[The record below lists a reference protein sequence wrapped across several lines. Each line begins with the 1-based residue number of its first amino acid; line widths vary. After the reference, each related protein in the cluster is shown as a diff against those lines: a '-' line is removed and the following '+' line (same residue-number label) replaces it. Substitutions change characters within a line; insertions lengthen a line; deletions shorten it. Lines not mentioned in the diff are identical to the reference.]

1 MSRAC
6 AIILFLA
13 ITVAELVSAR
23 VVVKPAVTYARATNI
38 EIERIELSDT
48 ATVMHFSAHYRPGW
62 WVTISRYSTIEVD
75 GTIYPLLRSEGVG
88 DDDRIVFPP
97 SGSSEFTLYFPPIP
111 ADAVRLNYYEGPRD
125 SYGGFHLY
133 DVDLTGR
140 ADMLAVPAGVPDTLL
155 SRSLDVPC
163 PRAVFANDS
172 AVVRV
177 RMLDWH
183 PGLMDLIF
191 FTEET
196 TGHRYG
202 AAIDSTG
209 CGKLVF
215 KPYFT
220 TRVDVT
226 AGRHV
231 YFGSFLTAPGDTVTL
246 YLDAKAGADFL
257 YGDIVPPRR
266 LYADGLY
273 RDYNYMY
280 DTDNTADVLYVK
292 HFTPVFADYTRS
304 SDSFTDGIIAAH
316 RNAVAELDSM
326 DIPQLVAEAG
336 RARLDYELLLSALR
350 HRDMC
355 ALEYENTHLGFQIA
369 EDSIVP
375 RLDSVHYARV
385 ASVADAGDPRYLL
398 FGAWNADFYD
408 GTFHNPRYDGISLLA
423 RKIKSAGQLRLTEA
437 DLDSLSLCVEPY
449 FADICEDIN
458 DRISGSLPA
467 DREWRADPL
476 PDVPDDEIVEAI
488 VRKYP
493 GKVVVFD
500 FWDSYTYSGIDI
512 LYGSSAKMDEGLVWI
527 HITDTSTP
535 LPDYY
540 EMATRY
546 KNPGYYLDES
556 QALALWKKYCIDE
569 RPFYIVA
576 GRDGKLEY
584 GPHLRNYQLLKS
596 IIDECLCGQ
605 DY

>member
-1 MSRAC
+1 MNRA
-6 AIILFLA
+6 IA
-13 ITVAELVSAR
+13 ITLLAVAAVAGLSAR
-23 VVVKPAVTYARATNI
+23 VIKNPAVTYANSTHIKI
-38 EIERIELSDT
+38 ESIELSDT
-48 ATVMHFSAHYRPGW
+48 ATVMRFSAHYRPGW
-62 WVTISRYSTIEVD
+62 WVTISRYSSIEVD

-97 SGSSEFTLYFPPIP
+97 SGRSEFTLYFGPVP
-111 ADAVRLNYYEGPRD
+111 ADAAKLNYYEGAPD

-133 DVDLTGR
+133 DVDLTGM
-140 ADMLAVPAGVPDTLL
+140 ADMLAVPSGVPDTLL
-155 SRSLDVPC
+155 IRSLDVPC
-163 PRAVFANDS
+163 PEAVFADDS
-172 AVVRV
+172 TIIEV
-177 RMLDWH
+177 RMLDWN
-183 PGLMDLIF
+183 PGLMNHVC

-196 TGHRYG
+196 TGHRYM
-202 AAIDSTG
+202 AWLDSTG
-209 CGKLVF
+209 CATCVLR
-215 KPYFT
+215 PYFT
-220 TRVDVT
+220 SRVDVT

-231 YFGSFLTAPGDTVTL
+231 YFGSFLTAPGDSVTL

-257 YGDIVPPRR
+257 RGDIVPPRR
-266 LYADGLY
+266 LYADGMY

-280 DTDNTADVLYVK
+280 DTDHTVDDLYVK
-292 HFTPVFADYTRS
+292 HFAPVFADYSQS
-304 SDSFTDGIIAAH
+304 SDSYTARIIEAH
-316 RNAVAELDSM
+316 RNAAAELDSM
-326 DIPQLVAEAG
+326 DLPRLAAEAG
-336 RARLDYELLLSALR
+336 HARLNYELMLSALR

-369 EDSIVP
+369 EDSIVA
-375 RLDSVHYARV
+375 RLGPAHFARV

-398 FGAWNADFYD
+398 FGAWNADFYN

-458 DRISGSLPA
+458 DRISGSVPA
-467 DREWRADPL
+467 DREWPADPL

-500 FWDSYTYSGIDI
+500 FWDSYTYPGINI
-512 LYGSSAKMDEGLVWI
+512 LYGPSAKVDEGLVWI

-535 LPDYY
+535 LPDFY
-540 EMATRY
+540 EMAARY

-556 QALALWKKYCIDE
+556 QALALWKKYRIDE